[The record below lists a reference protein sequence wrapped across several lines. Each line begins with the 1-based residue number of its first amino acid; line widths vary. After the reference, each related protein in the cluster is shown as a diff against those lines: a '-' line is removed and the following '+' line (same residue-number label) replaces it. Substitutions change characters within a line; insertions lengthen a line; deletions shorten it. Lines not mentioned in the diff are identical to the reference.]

1 MKDADQLVG
10 LGFENALSRK
20 PASPGFALL
29 SAALLVAS
37 LVSKRR
43 TTAGTSVNEPVNAAG
58 RSAAV
63 CACAELTTGIVCELI
78 VGRTAQIVPTS
89 TVAKSITRTRRDICS
104 VSLPLATG

>member
-37 LVSKRR
+37 LI
-43 TTAGTSVNEPVNAAG
+43 NL
-58 RSAAV
+58 AV
-63 CACAELTTGIVCELI
+63 IAW
-78 VGRTAQIVPTS
+78 
-89 TVAKSITRTRRDICS
+89 
-104 VSLPLATG
+104 SL